1 MAKIHSMSNVVAIVG
16 RPNVGKSTLF
26 NRIIGHRQAI
36 VDAVS
41 GVTRDRHYGQSDWN
55 GVPFSVIDTGGY
67 ITRSEDIFEAEIR
80 KQVILAM
87 EEADVIIFVVDVTS
101 GMTHTDQEIAQML
114 RTSKKPVLLMVNKV
128 DSSKYLHQAAEFFQ
142 LGLGEYHC
150 VSAADGGGT
159 GELLDNVIDTFPNDQ
174 GQKQI
179 IEELP
184 RLTIVG
190 RPNAGKSTLINT
202 LLGKDR
208 HIVTDIA
215 GTTRDT
221 MDVHYQQFGFDCI
234 LVDTAG
240 IRKKSKVEENLE
252 FYSVM
257 RAVKAIER
265 SDICLMMI
273 DATRGWEAQDM
284 NIFQLINKNNKGLV
298 ILINKWDLIKK
309 DIHTAKQYENFIK
322 QKIAPF
328 DDVHVLFTSTQ
339 TKQGLLKTI
348 EIAMQVVGNRRKKL
362 KTSVLNELMLPIIQN
377 SPPPAMK
384 GKYIKV
390 KYCVQLPTYTPQFAF
405 FANLPQYVK
414 EPYKRFI
421 ENQMRRHFNFK
432 GVPIKIYF
440 RRK

>member
-1 MAKIHSMSNVVAIVG
+1 MGHVVAIVG
-16 RPNVGKSTLF
+16 RPNVGKSTFF
-26 NRIIGHRQAI
+26 NRLIGYRKAI

-41 GVTRDRHYGQSDWN
+41 GVTRDRHYSQSDWN
-55 GVPFSVIDTGGY
+55 GVPFSIIDTGGY
-67 ITRSEDIFEAEIR
+67 ITGSADIFESEIR
-80 KQVILAM
+80 KQVILTM

-101 GMTHTDQEIAQML
+101 GITDTDQEIAQML
-114 RTSKKPVLLMVNKV
+114 HTSKKNVFLMVNKV
-128 DSSKYLHQAAEFFQ
+128 DSSKYLHHAAEFFQ
-142 LGLGEYHC
+142 LGLGEYYC
-150 VSAADGGGT
+150 VSAANGSGT
-159 GELLDNVIDTFPNDQ
+159 GELLDGVINAFRKDQ
-174 GQKQI
+174 GQEQNT
-179 IEELP
+179 EDLP

-202 LLGKDR
+202 LLGKER

-240 IRKKSKVEENLE
+240 IRKKSKIEENLE

-257 RAVKAIER
+257 RAIKAIES
-265 SDICLMMI
+265 SDICLLMI
-273 DATRGWEAQDM
+273 DSTRGWETQDM
-284 NIFQLINKNNKGLV
+284 NIFQLIKKNNKGLV

-309 DIHTAKQYENFIK
+309 NTQTVKQYKNFIK

-328 DDVHVLFTSTQ
+328 DDVPILFTSTQ
-339 TKQGLLKTI
+339 TKKGLLKTM
-348 EIAMQVVGNRRKKL
+348 ETAMQVAENRRKKL
-362 KTSVLNELMLPIIQN
+362 KTSTLNEIMLPIIQN
-377 SPPPAMK
+377 NPPPAVK
-384 GKYIKV
+384 GKYIRV

-414 EPYKRFI
+414 TPYKGFI
-421 ENQMRRHFNFK
+421 ENKIRCYFNFK